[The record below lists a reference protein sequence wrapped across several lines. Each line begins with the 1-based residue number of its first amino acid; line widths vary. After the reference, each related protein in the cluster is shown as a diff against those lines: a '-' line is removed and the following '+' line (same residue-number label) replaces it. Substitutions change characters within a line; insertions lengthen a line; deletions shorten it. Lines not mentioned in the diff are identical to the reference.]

1 MHGHLVTVEVGVERR
16 ADERVNTNGLAFH
29 EHRLERLDTQTVKR
43 RRAVEQHR
51 VIADDAFEDF
61 EDHRVLA
68 LHDLLGA
75 LHRFGFTALHQ
86 LVDDERLE
94 EFERHGLRQA
104 ALVQLELRTHD
115 DDRTARVVHALA
127 EQVLTE
133 PALLALEHVGQ
144 RLERTLATAT
154 NGLGAAAVVEQR
166 VHRFLQHSLF
176 VAQDDFRRAMR
187 DELLE
192 TVVTV
197 DDATVQVVQ
206 VGRGEASAVERHERP
221 QVGRDHGNHVEDH
234 PLRTVADFPALAAG
248 AERVDDLEALQHL
261 LLAVL
266 RRLAHDGRT
275 QLLGRLVDVETLEQ
289 LAHGRCTDVALERR
303 VALGLRLLAQLQ
315 ILVFVEQLALT
326 HFLRARIDDDV
337 VGIVDHLLEVTQR
350 DVEQVAHRGRQG
362 LEEPD
367 VRNGHGQF
375 DMTHALAPDL
385 AERDFHAAPVTDHAA
400 IADALVLT
408 AMAFPVLDRTE
419 DALAEQTVL
428 LGLERAVVDGFGLG
442 DFAPRPPGAQAGHFQ
457 PFALLGVLGS
467 ANLLG

>member
-1 MHGHLVTVEVGVERR
+1 M
-16 ADERVNTNGLAFH
+16 NTNGLAFH
-29 EHRLERLDTQTVKR
+29 EHRLERLNTQAVQR

-51 VIADDAFEDF
+51 VILDDAFEHF
-61 EDHRVLA
+61 EDHRVLT
-68 LHDLLGA
+68 LHDFLGA
-75 LHRFGFTALHQ
+75 LHGLGFTALHQ

-144 RLERTLATAT
+144 RLERTLAAAT
-154 NGLGAAAVVEQR
+154 NRLGATTVVEQR
-166 VHRFLQHSLF
+166 VDRFLQHALL

-192 TVVTV
+192 TVVAV

-206 VGRGEASAVERHERP
+206 VGRREASTVERHERP
-221 QVGRDHGNHVEDH
+221 QIGRDYRNHVENH
-234 PLRTVADFPALAAG
+234 PLRTVADFSTLAAG
-248 AERVDDLEALQHL
+248 AEGIDDLQALQHL
-261 LLAVL
+261 LLAML
-266 RRLAHDGRT
+266 RRLTNHRRAQFLR
-275 QLLGRLVDVETLEQ
+275 RAVDVKTLQ
-289 LAHGRCTDVALERR
+289 QFTDGGRTDVALERR
-303 VALGLRLLAQLQ
+303 VAFRLRLLAQREV
-315 ILVFVEQLALT
+315 LVFVEQLALT

-337 VGIVDHLLEVTQR
+337 VRIIDHLLEVTER

-367 VRNGHGQF
+367 VRHRHRQF

-385 AERDFHAAPVTDHAA
+385 AERDFHAASVTNHAA
-400 IADALVLT
+400 IADPLVLP

-419 DALAEQTVL
+419 DALTEQAVL
-428 LGLERAVVDGFGLG
+428 LGLERAVVNGFGLG